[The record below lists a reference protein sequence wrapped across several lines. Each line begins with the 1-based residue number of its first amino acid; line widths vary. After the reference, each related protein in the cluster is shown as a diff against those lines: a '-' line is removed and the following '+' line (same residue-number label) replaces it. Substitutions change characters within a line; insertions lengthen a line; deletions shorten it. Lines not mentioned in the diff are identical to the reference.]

1 MFYKHTDMFNTLW
14 FVRFEAKILYKYCNG
29 MSCQSNHIYKYY
41 DVSVSKV
48 TQNPDPLGNIFV
60 EGWIYTYVRLNL
72 SNKS

>member
-1 MFYKHTDMFNTLW
+1 
-14 FVRFEAKILYKYCNG
+14 
-29 MSCQSNHIYKYY
+29 MSCQSNHIYKYH